1 MTEKEQTEEAPA
13 AAAAEASPQEEP
25 KWEVSNGTLSI
36 ACHDLTAVPA
46 GLGARFG
53 AETRVLDVSFNAL
66 TTLENLEGFGR
77 VETLVADN
85 NALASAQP
93 GLAALAG
100 SLRVLSVNNNAIDDL
115 DAFLDAL
122 EPLKE
127 LRILSM
133 LKNPVSPSMFFGGD
147 SEDYARFRLY
157 VVHRLRRLELLDT
170 QPVTPKERA
179 EAIRRGV
186 LLKVAKPESQRV
198 PAAGSGGDEGAFDA
212 ATAAAAAAG
221 GAQQEQADDG
231 VAGLSQQMAA
241 PGKSGPVKFGVCSYV
256 YYGKQSEGNRFI
268 LNEDL

>member
-1 MTEKEQTEEAPA
+1 MTEREATEETPTTTTETPEAP
-13 AAAAEASPQEEP
+13 EES
-25 KWEVSNGTLSI
+25 WHVSNGTLSI

-66 TTLENLEGFGR
+66 TTLENLDGFGR

-186 LLKVAKPESQRV
+186 LLKVAKPESQRA
-198 PAAGSGGDEGAFDA
+198 AAGTGDEGAFDA
-212 ATAAAAAAG
+212 AAAAAAAAAVAG
-221 GAQQEQADDG
+221 GQAGQADDG

>member
-1 MTEKEQTEEAPA
+1 MTTREETEEKPTVETTA
-13 AAAAEASPQEEP
+13 AAPEEE
-25 KWEVSNGTLSI
+25 KKEEESWTVSNGTLSV
-36 ACHDLTAVPA
+36 ACHDLTAVPE

-53 AETRVLDVSFNAL
+53 AETRVLDLSFNAL
-66 TTLENLEGFGR
+66 TTLEHLEGFGR

-122 EPLKE
+122 ESLKE

-147 SEDYARFRLY
+147 SDDYARFRLY

-186 LLKVAKPESQRV
+186 LLKVAKPAAA
-198 PAAGSGGDEGAFDA
+198 PAEGAFDA
-212 ATAAAAAAG
+212 ATAAAAAG
-221 GAQQEQADDG
+221 GASGGADQQEQD